1 MENALQA
8 RDRVGV
14 QDFVLLED
22 FQSERAFI
30 DNLKKRCQGNLIYTY
45 IGPVLILVNPY
56 KKLDIYGEDF
66 VEQYRK
72 SNFYDLPPHIYA
84 IGDAA
89 YSLLREE
96 GKDQCILISGE
107 SGAGKTEASK
117 QILQYVAAAS
127 HHLAKV
133 EYVKRRLLQSNPILE
148 AFGNAKTNRNDNSSR
163 FGKYMDIEFDFSG
176 APAGGHICQY
186 LLEKSRVV
194 GRTSRER
201 NFHIFY
207 QLLAG
212 ADDWLLDSLKLRRDI
227 AYYFYLQEGDA
238 SPVNPTSDDAT
249 AFNDV
254 MTALAVCDFSQKDR
268 QEILAIVASIL
279 HLGNTGFVEEN
290 GEAIIASSLEK
301 HLMAIAE
308 LLKCP
313 EDVLRG
319 SLTYRTIEARGEQV
333 RSPLSRD
340 QALFAR
346 DALAKALYERLFKWI
361 GNRINNSLR
370 SRDNNPK
377 TLMGLLD
384 IYGFEV
390 FKRNSVEQFCINY
403 CNEKLQQL
411 FIELTLRSEQEEYLR
426 EGIEWTA
433 VDFFD
438 NKIICEL
445 VEEKHK
451 GIIAILDEEC
461 LRPGGATDKT
471 FLQKLESTIRGTNAH
486 FVTYN
491 NATQK
496 IRKTIGRDE
505 FRIVHY
511 AGEVTY
517 KIEGFLEK
525 NNDLLYRDLKRA
537 MASAD
542 SDVLRET
549 FPDSEFA
556 SKKRPVTAVTQFK
569 ISLQELMVALSTKEP
584 WYVRCIKPNEIKAP
598 GKFDEKIVFHQ
609 IKYLG
614 LMENLRVRRAG
625 FAYRR
630 TYEHFL
636 QRYKPLCLETWP
648 VWRGEPID
656 GVKTLINH
664 LRYHSD
670 EYSLGRSKIFIRF
683 PKTLFETEDAL
694 QRRKHEI
701 AAILQAQI
709 RSFIARSKF
718 KRMKKAALCI
728 QCFWRRHQARQELKR
743 RKAASEI
750 IRRFIK
756 GFITRNQPEN
766 EINRKFVQQVRAEYL
781 RRLSRSLPKTV
792 LDNSWLTAPLICQEA
807 SCYLQALHKRTLVRN
822 YMKRL
827 TPVRKTQLQWKR
839 EASDIFKDRKASY
852 PESVKHKFVE
862 SHLDNTHS
870 HLINTFNKSHKSRPE
885 EKIEYCLPV
894 KKFDRHGY
902 KSRKR
907 VLILT
912 DEAFYLVD
920 SKDFKPKHRIPYNS
934 IADACVNVSSLADGL
949 MVVKIPAE
957 DIKHEKGDLIL
968 DCDRSLIECIS
979 RLAMLAKKRT
989 LVHITPENAK
999 LQHQLSGGK
1008 TGTIEFKRG
1017 AKEEISKTKSGSLNV
1032 ISM

>member
-1 MENALQA
+1 MDSDNAMENALQA

-30 DNLKKRCQGNLIYTY
+30 DNLKKRCQENLIYTY

-66 VEQYRK
+66 VDQYRN

-89 YSLLREE
+89 YCLLHEE

-117 QILQYVAAAS
+117 QILQYIAAAS
-127 HHLAKV
+127 HHSTKV
-133 EYVKRRLLQSNPILE
+133 EHVKERLLRSNPILE

-176 APAGGHICQY
+176 APVGGHIRQY

-194 GRTSRER
+194 CRTSGER

-212 ADDWLLDSLKLRRDI
+212 ADDSLLKSLQLRRDVT
-227 AYYFYLQEGDA
+227 YYLYLQEGDVL
-238 SPVNPTSDDAT
+238 PVNTTPEDAK

-254 MTALAVCDFSQKDR
+254 MKALEVCDFRPKDR

-279 HLGNTGFVEEN
+279 HLGNTGFMEEN
-290 GEAIIASSLEK
+290 GEVVIPQEQHLKAIV
-301 HLMAIAE
+301 E

-313 EDVLRG
+313 EDILRS
-319 SLTYRTIEARGEQV
+319 SLTHRTIEARGEQV

-361 GNRINNSLR
+361 GNKINDSLR

-411 FIELTLRSEQEEYLR
+411 FIELTLRSEQEEYLN

-445 VEEKHK
+445 VEERHK

-471 FLQKLESTIRGTNAH
+471 FLTKLENTIRGSNAH
-486 FVTYN
+486 FLTYN
-491 NATQK
+491 NTVQK

-517 KIEGFLEK
+517 KVEGFLEK

-542 SDVLRET
+542 SDLLRQA
-549 FPDSEFA
+549 FPESEFA
-556 SKKRPVTAVTQFK
+556 SKKRPLTAVTQFK
-569 ISLQELMVALSTKEP
+569 ISLQELMVALGTKEP
-584 WYVRCIKPNEIKAP
+584 WYVRCIKPNEMKAANR
-598 GKFDEKIVFHQ
+598 FEEKIVFHQ

-630 TYEHFL
+630 LYEHFL
-636 QRYKPLCLETWP
+636 QRYKALCPVTWP
-648 VWRGEPID
+648 VWLGKPID
-656 GVKTLINH
+656 GVKTLVNH
-664 LRYHSD
+664 LQYHSD

-683 PKTLFETEDAL
+683 PRTLFETEDLL
-694 QRRKHEI
+694 QKRKHGI
-701 AAILQAQI
+701 ATILQAKI
-709 RSFIARSKF
+709 RSFIARRKF
-718 KRMKKAALCI
+718 KRMKKVALFI
-728 QCFWRRHQARQELKR
+728 QCSWRRQQAQRELER
-743 RKAASEI
+743 RRAAVDV

-756 GFITRNQPEN
+756 GFITRNEPEN
-766 EINRKFVQQVRAEYL
+766 EINKKFMQQMRAEYL
-781 RRLSRSLPKTV
+781 RRLANHLPKSI
-792 LDNSWLTAPLICQEA
+792 LDNSWPAAPLICKDA
-807 SCYLQALHKRTLVRN
+807 SRHLKAMHRRVLVRN
-822 YMKRL
+822 YMRKL
-827 TPVRKTQLQWKR
+827 TANDKEQLLWKL
-839 EASDIFKDRKASY
+839 EASDIFKDNKKSY
-852 PESVKHKFVE
+852 PDSVRHRFIE
-862 SHLDNTHS
+862 SHLDVSQN
-870 HLINTFNKSHKSRPE
+870 HLRNTFDKSHKSTPGER
-885 EKIEYCLPV
+885 IEYCLPV

-907 VLILT
+907 VVILT
-912 DEAFYLVD
+912 NEAFYLVD

-934 IADACVNVSSLADGL
+934 IA
-949 MVVKIPAE
+949 
-957 DIKHEKGDLIL
+957 
-968 DCDRSLIECIS
+968 
-979 RLAMLAKKRT
+979 
-989 LVHITPENAK
+989 
-999 LQHQLSGGK
+999 GK
-1008 TGTIEFKRG
+1008 TT
-1017 AKEEISKTKSGSLNV
+1017 
-1032 ISM
+1032 